1 MHTLNSNEEKTNIS
15 DQQVFS
21 LILNKVF
28 EQVSTEKDLNIIAD
42 NFAQFFN
49 RTASEFVL
57 DASQRDLYKALFL
70 SGYFY
75 KIFLNKNNVKFV
87 KESN

>member
-1 MHTLNSNEEKTNIS
+1 MYTLDSNKEKTNIS
-15 DQQVFS
+15 DEHVFS

-28 EQVSTEKDLNIIAD
+28 EQIYVSEDLNLAAD
-42 NFAQFFN
+42 NFAQYFN
-49 RTASEFVL
+49 RIASEFIL

-70 SGYFY
+70 SGYYY
-75 KIFLNKNNVKFV
+75 KVFLNKNNVKVV